1 MSRKNRLAILILV
14 TSSICGRLYSQ
25 VDTLAW
31 EHVIN
36 QAWNRPARLDTLA
49 NVHPRMLL
57 DSGRVEVLKTK
68 QTTTHQFIWE
78 VVQAK
83 AEQYLGKLPT
93 GDYGNEDSTR
103 KDGDAIPW
111 LALAYLITED
121 TGYLEQAVNWMTTVC
136 NYPQWDGDNNLA
148 AGHCLLGVSLGYDWL
163 YQAMTESQRLTVR
176 DRLAYFAGRMAAD
189 QLSDS
194 PRPRQYDRYLS
205 NHCQVEYT
213 GLAAA
218 GFALFGDHPEAE
230 DWIRKAYN
238 IFNEAYEISG
248 EDGSSTEG
256 HQYFGLMTEFH
267 MHFNKMAKEIL
278 GVDFY
283 SKSTWLSNVGNFML
297 YSTLPGITSDNCVM
311 RYGDTRYYD
320 WVSHGPTYQLFNL
333 ATEYRDPHLQWL
345 ALEMYARGI
354 GTTDRMGWAN
364 LLWYDEALLPAPP
377 DTLPTFRHF
386 EDTGWITS
394 RSSWSDSNA
403 VMIGF
408 KCGPFHGHA
417 VQDLYDQM
425 TSFHQLVNGHGH
437 PDVNHFNIYAYG
449 KWLAKDDGYSRPKW
463 TSLHNTIEVNDY
475 GQLGEGRTYF
485 NRNAVFYA
493 KATSRIIKAESSPDL
508 DYIIGDAEN
517 IYRPEAGLTS
527 FKRHFVFLKPDVVII
542 LDELEAQQASRFTWL
557 LHTEGT
563 PGRIEQNKYRI
574 THGDV
579 LMDIQFLLPTI
590 VTDQNEAEVL
600 RISPGDSVASTLILA
615 VLHPYKATG
624 TPVVSRL
631 LAQDDSTL
639 TVEIDNGTTQRTVS
653 LTLIGSD
660 ETMGALDPAGKQ
672 RPDRLE
678 LYQNYPNPFNPSTSI
693 EYLVHHAGPIK
704 IVIFDVFGHHIKT
717 LVDGNRVEGNHTA
730 TWDGRDEI
738 GKPVSSGLYLFTLKS
753 GADVFTRK
761 SILLR

>member
-1 MSRKNRLAILILV
+1 
-14 TSSICGRLYSQ
+14 
-25 VDTLAW
+25 
-31 EHVIN
+31 
-36 QAWNRPARLDTLA
+36 
-49 NVHPRMLL
+49 
-57 DSGRVEVLKTK
+57 
-68 QTTTHQFIWE
+68 
-78 VVQAK
+78 
-83 AEQYLGKLPT
+83 
-93 GDYGNEDSTR
+93 
-103 KDGDAIPW
+103 
-111 LALAYLITED
+111 
-121 TGYLEQAVNWMTTVC
+121 
-136 NYPQWDGDNNLA
+136 
-148 AGHCLLGVSLGYDWL
+148 
-163 YQAMTESQRLTVR
+163 
-176 DRLAYFAGRMAAD
+176 
-189 QLSDS
+189 
-194 PRPRQYDRYLS
+194 
-205 NHCQVEYT
+205 
-213 GLAAA
+213 
-218 GFALFGDHPEAE
+218 
-230 DWIRKAYN
+230 
-238 IFNEAYEISG
+238 
-248 EDGSSTEG
+248 
-256 HQYFGLMTEFH
+256 
-267 MHFNKMAKEIL
+267 MAKEIL

-449 KWLAKDDGYSRPKW
+449 KWLAKDDGYY
-463 TSLHNTIEVNDY
+463 Y

-639 TVEIDNGTTQRTVS
+639 TVEIDNG
-653 LTLIGSD
+653 
-660 ETMGALDPAGKQ
+660 
-672 RPDRLE
+672 
-678 LYQNYPNPFNPSTSI
+678 
-693 EYLVHHAGPIK
+693 H
-704 IVIFDVFGHHIKT
+704 
-717 LVDGNRVEGNHTA
+717 
-730 TWDGRDEI
+730 
-738 GKPVSSGLYLFTLKS
+738 
-753 GADVFTRK
+753 
-761 SILLR
+761 

>member
-297 YSTLPGITSDNCVM
+297 YSTLPGITSDNLTTSCAMGILEIIIGSAMV
-311 RYGDTRYYD
+311 RPINCSILQANIGI
-320 WVSHGPTYQLFNL
+320 PTFS
-333 ATEYRDPHLQWL
+333 
-345 ALEMYARGI
+345 
-354 GTTDRMGWAN
+354 GWHWKCSQEGSA
-364 LLWYDEALLPAPP
+364 
-377 DTLPTFRHF
+377 LPTVW
-386 EDTGWITS
+386 G
-394 RSSWSDSNA
+394 
-403 VMIGF
+403 
-408 KCGPFHGHA
+408 
-417 VQDLYDQM
+417 
-425 TSFHQLVNGHGH
+425 
-437 PDVNHFNIYAYG
+437 
-449 KWLAKDDGYSRPKW
+449 
-463 TSLHNTIEVNDY
+463 
-475 GQLGEGRTYF
+475 
-485 NRNAVFYA
+485 
-493 KATSRIIKAESSPDL
+493 
-508 DYIIGDAEN
+508 
-517 IYRPEAGLTS
+517 
-527 FKRHFVFLKPDVVII
+527 
-542 LDELEAQQASRFTWL
+542 
-557 LHTEGT
+557 
-563 PGRIEQNKYRI
+563 GRISCGMM
-574 THGDV
+574 THCCLSHLTLSLRSV
-579 LMDIQFLLPTI
+579 I
-590 VTDQNEAEVL
+590 L
-600 RISPGDSVASTLILA
+600 RI
-615 VLHPYKATG
+615 
-624 TPVVSRL
+624 
-631 LAQDDSTL
+631 
-639 TVEIDNGTTQRTVS
+639 
-653 LTLIGSD
+653 
-660 ETMGALDPAGKQ
+660 PAGS
-672 RPDRLE
+672 PPAAHGMIAMRL
-678 LYQNYPNPFNPSTSI
+678 
-693 EYLVHHAGPIK
+693 
-704 IVIFDVFGHHIKT
+704 
-717 LVDGNRVEGNHTA
+717 
-730 TWDGRDEI
+730 
-738 GKPVSSGLYLFTLKS
+738 
-753 GADVFTRK
+753 
-761 SILLR
+761 